1 MIKPLKSLKDKIEE
15 KAELDKVMPVTPEVE
30 EAKTKLDDK
39 IDELVGD
46 KKAKIKRTSLKK
58 AK

>member
-15 KAELDKVMPVTPEVE
+15 KALLEKVEPITPEVSE
-30 EAKTKLDDK
+30 QKDILDDK

-46 KKAKIKRTSLKK
+46 KKVKISKRKK
-58 AK
+58 